1 MIQYPDSLTVTVTT
15 PLTQNSSGD
24 WTGGTTTVLTLT
36 CRFEPNGSG
45 RQVMGDDGVLRD
57 YAYKAYL
64 PPMTT
69 VIPTG
74 SAYVATTLNNGTITG
89 TVKRPHNGQLNS
101 QLWL

>member
-1 MIQYPDSLTVTVTT
+1 MQYPDTITVTVVTPATQDSDLNWIEGTETT
-15 PLTQNSSGD
+15 Y
-24 WTGGTTTVLTLT
+24 TLA
-36 CRFEPNGSG
+36 CRLEPNGSG

-69 VIPTG
+69 VIPSGT
-74 SAYVATTLNNGTITG
+74 AYTAVSLNNGTITG